1 MEFASLLYEKCAKCF
16 MSAEEADLFI
26 IQCFF
31 DGNRYIGTD
40 IESYTFNHRI
50 VNRYIVYYMDTTPK
64 RRIKQMTVKELI
76 VKNGIESFTLTFT
89 NALGMKIENPNS
101 NILAEMTVKSAE
113 FDWVSQKAKISVVTL

>member
-1 MEFASLLYEKCAKCF
+1 
-16 MSAEEADLFI
+16 MSKEEADLFI

-40 IESYTFNHRI
+40 IESYTFNHHI

-89 NALGMKIENPNS
+89 NALGIKIENPNS